1 MSKIDNILQGVILH
15 VLSVAAKK
23 PIKKEVGKQKSAIK
37 ITIIDIPEIFLERI
51 WHYWL
56 PGTLVI
62 VPTIFICYKIV
73 TRRITMFMILGRG
86 ALTSWPGPW
95 YLTTQFYSRRCQ

>member
-1 MSKIDNILQGVILH
+1 MSKIDNTLQGVILH

-56 PGTLVI
+56 PGVLTAVL
-62 VPTIFICYKIV
+62 TFWICL
-73 TRRITMFMILGRG
+73 RTMSI
-86 ALTSWPGPW
+86 
-95 YLTTQFYSRRCQ
+95 

>member
-1 MSKIDNILQGVILH
+1 MSKIDNTLQGVILH

-37 ITIIDIPEIFLERI
+37 ITAINIPETLLERI

-56 PGTLVI
+56 PGILVVALAFWI
-62 VPTIFICYKIV
+62 CLKTISI
-73 TRRITMFMILGRG
+73 
-86 ALTSWPGPW
+86 
-95 YLTTQFYSRRCQ
+95 